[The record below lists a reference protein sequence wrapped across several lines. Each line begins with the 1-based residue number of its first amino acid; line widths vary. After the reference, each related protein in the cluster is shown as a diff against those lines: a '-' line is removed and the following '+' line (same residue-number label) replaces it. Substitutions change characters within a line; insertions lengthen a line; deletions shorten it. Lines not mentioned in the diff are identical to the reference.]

1 MQSQRIPD
9 QGSTARLS
17 EEQIDNAVLDFMLC
31 EPSWP
36 WSLEEVARELGS
48 QPNAADAV
56 RRLTSAGLLH
66 RLDNF
71 VFPSRAARRANELQI
86 GSV

>member
-1 MQSQRIPD
+1 MPHQRIPGE
-9 QGSTARLS
+9 GSEVRLS

-71 VFPSRAARRANELQI
+71 VFPTRTARRANELQI
-86 GSV
+86 GSA